1 MRDFR
6 DAKAMAQTLRESLTT
21 KAVTI
26 SHSESLELVS
36 RMLGVA
42 DWNTLSAL
50 LHAERRDTTAPAARM
65 KTTRAFYPAIPLR
78 DLVPFPNATYPLFV
92 GRERTVQALNQAFDG
107 GREVV
112 VAIQREAA
120 VDDPGFSD
128 VYEIGILAQLLE
140 LETLGDGTLRVL
152 TRGLRRVALRSFAAE
167 MATYQAEVADVS
179 EGATRDARD
188 LIRRIYQRFEDYT
201 AAHGILVPDIWLF
214 FDQARDPGRI
224 ADTVAARMKLPV
236 RDKYEL
242 LATLDPV
249 KRLEAIETLLDMP
262 ARPVLANY
270 AATKRR
276 ALDHA
281 DRRHHQYAT
290 LEHLSLALIEDT
302 EASAVMQA
310 CDADLGS
317 LRQRLTQYLDNEL
330 KHTVIE
336 AGSAEPTPAF
346 KRVDQRAALHAQEV
360 GYAAVTGANALVAL
374 FAEMRSP
381 AARLLAEHGVSRG
394 RADKAIARGV
404 GQGAK

>member
-36 RMLGVA
+36 KMLGVA
-42 DWNTLSAL
+42 DWNTLSAAL
-50 LHAERRDTTAPAARM
+50 QADRRDTIAPVARL
-65 KTTRAFYPAIPLR
+65 KTTTALYPAVPLR
-78 DLVPFPNATYPLFV
+78 DFVPFPNATYPMFV
-92 GRERTVQALNQAFDG
+92 GREKTIHALNQAFEG
-107 GREVV
+107 GREIV

-120 VDDPGFSD
+120 VDDPRFSD
-128 VYEIGILAQLLE
+128 VYEVGILAQLLE

-152 TRGLRRVALRSFAAE
+152 TRGLRRVALRSFAVESA
-167 MATYQAEVADVS
+167 AYQAEVADVS

-188 LIRRIYQRFEDYT
+188 LIRRIYQRFQDYT

-214 FDQARDPGRI
+214 FDQTRDPGQI
-224 ADTVAARMKLPV
+224 ADTVATRMKLPV

-242 LATLDPV
+242 LAMLDAV
-249 KRLEAIETLLDMP
+249 KRLERIETLLDMS
-262 ARPVLANY
+262 ARSVSANY
-270 AATKRR
+270 AATKRQ

-281 DRRHHQYAT
+281 DRRSHQYAT
-290 LEHLSLALIEDT
+290 LEHLLLALIDDA
-302 EASAVMQA
+302 EASAVMRA
-310 CDADLGS
+310 CDADLAG
-317 LRQRLTQYLDNEL
+317 LRQGLVQYLDNEL
-330 KHTVIE
+330 KHTVTDT
-336 AGSAEPTPAF
+336 GSAEPTPAF

-374 FAEMRSP
+374 FAETRSP

-394 RADKAIARGV
+394 RSDKAIARGV
-404 GQGAK
+404 GKGAQ

>member
-36 RMLGVA
+36 RMFGVA

-50 LHAERRDTTAPAARM
+50 LHAERRDTAAPA
-65 KTTRAFYPAIPLR
+65 TRLKISTALYPAIPLR

-92 GRERTVQALNQAFDG
+92 GREKTMHALNQAFEG

-112 VAIQREAA
+112 VAIQRQAA
-120 VDDPGFSD
+120 VDDPRFSD

-152 TRGLRRVALRSFAAE
+152 TRGLRRVALRSFAADS
-167 MATYQAEVADVS
+167 AAYQAEVADVS
-179 EGATRDARD
+179 EGVARDARD
-188 LIRRIYQRFEDYT
+188 LIRRIYQRFQDYT

-214 FDQARDPGRI
+214 FDQTRDAGQI
-224 ADTVAARMKLPV
+224 ADIVATRMKLPIW
-236 RDKYEL
+236 DKYEL
-242 LATLDPV
+242 LATLDPM
-249 KRLEAIETLLDMP
+249 KRLERIETMLDRSQ
-262 ARPVLANY
+262 RPISANY

-281 DRRHHQYAT
+281 DRRRHQYAT
-290 LEHLSLALIEDT
+290 LEHLLLALIEDAD
-302 EASAVMQA
+302 ASAVMRA
-310 CDADLGS
+310 CDADLGG
-317 LRQRLTQYLDNEL
+317 LRQGLVQYLDNEL

-336 AGSAEPTPAF
+336 TGSAEPTPAF
-346 KRVDQRAALHAQEV
+346 KRVDERAALHAQEV
-360 GYAAVTGANALVAL
+360 GHAAVTGANALVAL
-374 FAEMRSP
+374 FAETRSP
-381 AARLLAEHGVSRG
+381 AARLLAELGVSRG
-394 RADKAIARGV
+394 RAVKAIA
-404 GQGAK
+404 QGAG

>member
-6 DAKAMAQTLRESLTT
+6 DAKTMAQTLRESLTT

-50 LHAERRDTTAPAARM
+50 LHAERRDTIAPAARL
-65 KTTRAFYPAIPLR
+65 KTTTAFYPAAPLR
-78 DLVPFPNATYPLFV
+78 DFVPFPNATYPMFV
-92 GRERTVQALNQAFDG
+92 GRESTLQALNQAFEG

-112 VAIQREAA
+112 LAIQREAA
-120 VDDPGFSD
+120 VDDPRFSD

-140 LETLGDGTLRVL
+140 LEPLADGTFRVL
-152 TRGLRRVALRSFAAE
+152 TRGLRRVALRSFAVEGA
-167 MATYQAEVADVS
+167 AYQAEAADVS
-179 EGATRDARD
+179 EGAVRDARD
-188 LIRRIYQRFEDYT
+188 LIRRIYQRFQDYT

-214 FDQARDPGRI
+214 FDSTRDPGQI
-224 ADTVAARMKLPV
+224 ADTVATRMKLPI

-249 KRLEAIETLLDMP
+249 ERLERIETLLDVSQ
-262 ARPVLANY
+262 RPVSANY

-281 DRRHHQYAT
+281 DRRRHQYAT
-290 LEHLSLALIEDT
+290 LEHLLLALTEDA
-302 EASAVMQA
+302 EASAVMRA
-310 CDADLGS
+310 CDADLGK
-317 LRQRLTQYLDNEL
+317 LRQGLVQYLDNEL
-330 KHTVIE
+330 KHIVTEV
-336 AGSAEPTPAF
+336 GSAEPTAAF

-360 GYAAVTGANALVAL
+360 GYAAVTGANVLVAL
-374 FAEMRSP
+374 FPETRSP

-404 GQGAK
+404 GKGA

>member
-21 KAVTI
+21 KTVTI

-50 LHAERRDTTAPAARM
+50 LHAERRDTAVPIAQL
-65 KTTRAFYPAIPLR
+65 KTTTAVYPAIPLR
-78 DLVPFPNATYPLFV
+78 DLVPFPNATYPLYV
-92 GRERTVQALNQAFDG
+92 AREKTVQALNQAFEG

-112 VAIQREAA
+112 VAIQREAT
-120 VDDPGFSD
+120 VDEPRLAD

-140 LETLGDGTLRVL
+140 LEPLGDGTLRVL

-167 MATYQAEVADVS
+167 TVAYQAEVADVA
-179 EGATRDARD
+179 EGAVRDARD
-188 LIRRIYQRFEDYT
+188 LIRRIYQRFQDYT

-214 FDQARDPGRI
+214 FDQTRDPGQI
-224 ADTVAARMKLPV
+224 ADIVATRMKLPV

-249 KRLEAIETLLDMP
+249 NRLERIEALLDLP
-262 ARPVLANY
+262 QRPVSANY
-270 AATKRR
+270 AVTLRK
-276 ALDHA
+276 ALNHA

-290 LEHLSLALIEDT
+290 LEHLLLALIDDA
-302 EASAVMQA
+302 EASAVMRD
-310 CDADLGS
+310 CDADLAG
-317 LRQRLTQYLDNEL
+317 LRQGLVQYLDNDL
-330 KHTVIE
+330 KHIVTEV
-336 AGSAEPTPAF
+336 GSAEPTAAF
-346 KRVDQRAALHAQEV
+346 NRVDQRAALHAQEV
-360 GYAAVTGANALVAL
+360 GYTAVTGANALIAL
-374 FAEMRSP
+374 FPETRSP

-394 RADKAIARGV
+394 RADKAIVRMAGKDK
-404 GQGAK
+404 G

>member
-50 LHAERRDTTAPAARM
+50 LHTERRDTAVPIARL
-65 KTTRAFYPAIPLR
+65 KTTTAFYPAIPLR
-78 DLVPFPNATYPLFV
+78 DLVPFPNETYPLFV
-92 GRERTVQALNQAFDG
+92 GRERTIQALNQAFAG

-120 VDDPGFSD
+120 VDEPGPAD

-140 LETLGDGTLRVL
+140 LETLRDGTLRVL
-152 TRGLRRVALRSFAAE
+152 TRGLRRVALRGFAVESVA
-167 MATYQAEVADVS
+167 YQAEVTAVS

-188 LIRRIYQRFEDYT
+188 LIRRIYQRFQDYT
-201 AAHGILVPDIWLF
+201 AVHGILVPDIWLF
-214 FDQARDPGRI
+214 FDSTRDPGQI
-224 ADTVAARMKLPV
+224 ADTVATRMKLPV
-236 RDKYEL
+236 SEKYEL
-242 LATLDPV
+242 LATLDPMT
-249 KRLEAIETLLDMP
+249 RLERIEALLDQSQ
-262 ARPVLANY
+262 RPVSANY
-270 AATKRR
+270 AATKQL
-276 ALDHA
+276 ALDLA
-281 DRRHHQYAT
+281 DRRRHQYAT
-290 LEHLSLALIEDT
+290 LEHLLLALIEDAN
-302 EASAVMQA
+302 ASAVMLA
-310 CDADLGS
+310 CDADLGK
-317 LRQRLTQYLDNEL
+317 LRQSLVQYLDNEL

-336 AGSAEPTPAF
+336 AGSAEPTAAF
-346 KRVDQRAALHAQEV
+346 KRVDQRAAFHAQEV
-360 GYAAVTGANALVAL
+360 GHAVTGANALVAL
-374 FAEMRSP
+374 FAETRSP

-404 GQGAK
+404 GKGA